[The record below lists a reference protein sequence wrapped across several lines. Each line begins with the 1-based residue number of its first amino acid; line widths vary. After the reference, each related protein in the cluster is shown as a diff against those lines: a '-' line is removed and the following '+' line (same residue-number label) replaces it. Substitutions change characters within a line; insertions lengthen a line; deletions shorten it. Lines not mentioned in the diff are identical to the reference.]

1 MNTSNIT
8 NYKPKDF
15 AELLGVSVKTL
26 QRWDREGILKANR
39 TPTDRRYYTY
49 DQYLQFKGINI
60 TNYKPKDFAELLGVS
75 VKTLQRW
82 DREGILKANRTPT
95 DRRYYTYDQYLQFK
109 GINIEHD
116 KRKVVIYARVSTKN
130 QRDDLQDQTAFLRQF
145 CNARGMIVDQ
155 CIEDY
160 GSGLDYNRKKWNG
173 LLDEVMEQKV
183 KTIVITHKDRFIRFG
198 YDWFERFCMRFHTT
212 ILVVNNEEL
221 SPQEELVQDI
231 ISILHVFSR
240 RLYGLRKYKKQ
251 IEKDEEIAEEL
262 QDRDRSYR
270 RAEDQNT

>member
-1 MNTSNIT
+1 
-8 NYKPKDF
+8 
-15 AELLGVSVKTL
+15 
-26 QRWDREGILKANR
+26 
-39 TPTDRRYYTY
+39 
-49 DQYLQFKGINI
+49 
-60 TNYKPKDFAELLGVS
+60 
-75 VKTLQRW
+75 
-82 DREGILKANRTPT
+82 
-95 DRRYYTYDQYLQFK
+95 
-109 GINIEHD
+109 
-116 KRKVVIYARVSTKN
+116 
-130 QRDDLQDQTAFLRQF
+130 
-145 CNARGMIVDQ
+145 MIVDQ

-231 ISILHVFSR
+231 ISILHVFSC